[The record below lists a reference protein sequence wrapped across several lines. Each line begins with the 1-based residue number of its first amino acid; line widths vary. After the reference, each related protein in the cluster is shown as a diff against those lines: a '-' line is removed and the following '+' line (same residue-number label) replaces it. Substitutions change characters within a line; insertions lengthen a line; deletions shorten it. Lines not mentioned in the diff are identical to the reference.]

1 MHTLS
6 SYIVVFLG
14 AGLGG
19 VLRHTVNVAA
29 LRLGSDFAHSTLAV
43 NVSGRLLW
51 VCWRVGSPTKLIR
64 VRFGGC
70 SSQRAFLVALRH
82 SHHSRWRPRR
92 ALCFSFSSSLAF
104 GSFSGSRHNLGYELG
119 E

>member
-29 LRLGSDFAHSTLAV
+29 LWLGSDFAHSTLAV
-43 NVSGRLLW
+43 NVSGRLVW

-70 SSQRAFLVALRH
+70 SSQRHSWWLYDILVILVGDP
-82 SHHSRWRPRR
+82 PRSM
-92 ALCFSFSSSLAF
+92 FFF
-104 GSFSGSRHNLGYELG
+104 Q
-119 E
+119 